1 MKKALYILSAA
12 LTLMLASCERQLDI
26 IPLGQTT
33 LSKVDDL
40 ETLLNTDPTLGSGD
54 DALIFEVI
62 CNNIFAPWNTLDEYI
77 GNHNCLEYAI
87 FTSNETVDRAEMV
100 TDSYLYSALY
110 KRIYNMNVVISKMP
124 DASNGTVEK
133 KAQLVAEARVLRAWY
148 HFLLVNM
155 YAKQYDEAT
164 ADALGGIAYVD
175 NTDVS
180 EQKTKLPLAKV
191 YEKMLA
197 DCSDEVLANLIQSNV
212 DDPCRFGVDFGY
224 GVRAKVLFQMKRYD
238 EALKYANLALAV
250 NSQIEDRSGIA
261 STMQW
266 DLDYTSSNNYY
277 LISSD
282 GSNLGD
288 YYGLCISPEVAGLF
302 DPSDYRMIYESWDT
316 PYPEDLPEGS
326 LQYSGMGTVRYNVW
340 GIRSETMYYLA
351 AECMIRS
358 GNVDGG
364 LAQIDKVRELRI
376 DPTGYKPFAGSGA
389 SKEEAMKLLQGSK
402 RVEFLNTFENFCDRK
417 RWNSEADYAESIV
430 RDLGQYGTFELKP
443 DSPLWVFPFPVNAVN
458 HNSSLTQNY

>member
-40 ETLLNTDPTLGSGD
+40 ETLLNTDPTLSSGD

-100 TDSYLYSALY
+100 TESHLYSTLY
-110 KRIYNMNVVISKMP
+110 KRIYNMNVIISKMP
-124 DASNGTVEK
+124 DASDGTAEK
-133 KAQLVAEARVLRAWY
+133 KAQLIAEARVLRAWY

-164 ADALGGIAYVD
+164 AGALGGIAYVD

-197 DCSDEVLANLIQSNV
+197 DCSDEVLANLIRSNV

-266 DLDYTSSNNYY
+266 DLDYTSPNNYY
-277 LISSD
+277 LICSD
-282 GSNLGD
+282 RSNLGD
-288 YYGLCISPEVAGLF
+288 YYGLCISPEAAELF
-302 DPSDYRMIYESWDT
+302 DPFDYRRIYEQWEA

-326 LQYSGMGTVRYNVW
+326 LQYGSTGTVRYNVW

-430 RDLGQYGTFELKP
+430 RDLGQHGTFELKP